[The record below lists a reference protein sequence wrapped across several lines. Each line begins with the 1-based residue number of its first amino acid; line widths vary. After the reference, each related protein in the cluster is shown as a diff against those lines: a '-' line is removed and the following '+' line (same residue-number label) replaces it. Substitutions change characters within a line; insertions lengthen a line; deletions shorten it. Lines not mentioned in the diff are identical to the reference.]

1 MTEFASPKRTKVA
14 VSALKSGGIS
24 GILGHE
30 WRNSTTPTPG
40 CARELLVE
48 HTDVRRQQ
56 AMEIERVPLSLG
68 EGRTLVQEGII
79 EKVVAGERR

>member
-1 MTEFASPKRTKVA
+1 LEAT
-14 VSALKSGGIS
+14 
-24 GILGHE
+24 
-30 WRNSTTPTPG
+30 
-40 CARELLVE
+40 RELLVE